1 MKVAA
6 IYTSTTPEL
15 IQMVDAYLQK
25 HFEGEE
31 LTIMK
36 YSDPGILK
44 EAIESGYV
52 TPGCARRLMDLYE
65 KACADGAQILLISV
79 RRSVMWLN
87 SRNPCMK

>member
-36 YSDPGILK
+36 YSDQ
-44 EAIESGYV
+44 AS
-52 TPGCARRLMDLYE
+52 
-65 KACADGAQILLISV
+65 
-79 RRSVMWLN
+79 
-87 SRNPCMK
+87 